1 MKEKKRAELLAPAG
15 SFASLKAAVA
25 AGADA
30 VYMGGARF
38 GARAYA
44 QNADQDEMIAAIEY
58 AHLHGCRLYMTV
70 NTLFKENELGELY
83 EYLLPYYKA
92 GLDGVI
98 VQDLGAL
105 SFIREHFPGI
115 ELHASTQ
122 MTITSVYG
130 AKELK
135 RLGCCR
141 VVPAREVSL
150 EEIRRIYDE
159 TGMDIETFVHGAL
172 CYCYSGQCLMS
183 SLIGGRSGNRGRC
196 AQPCRLPY
204 RVYEQEKG
212 TAVNKEDQKCVLS
225 MKDLCTLDILPQIL
239 EAGVFSLKIEGRMK
253 SPRYT
258 AGVVRIYRKYL
269 DRYLEYG
276 SEGYYVEPEDKKE
289 LLDLFDRGGFTS
301 GYYTRHNGRDM
312 IALKEK
318 PEFRETNK
326 ELFDFLD
333 REYVETEKKEPV
345 EGYAYLAEGLPSVLT
360 LTCGDISVTVSG
372 QEPQAAKNQPMTR
385 EKVIRQLGKT
395 GATAFEFT
403 ELEAEVCGA
412 LFLPIQA
419 LNELRREGFE
429 ALTEAIHNQWRR
441 KAPEAGE
448 VQNGADS
455 GEKSSRAAGCAG
467 PVPDE
472 SAGKRP
478 MYLTVSA
485 ETGDQLSAALAVPEV
500 RRICLDAS
508 SFQPERWAEFVQ
520 LIHQAGKEC
529 YLTLPHIFRTH
540 AIGFFRTYRSCLEQA
555 GFDGL
560 LIRAFEEIQ
569 WMREEQIS
577 LSASFDASVYAW
589 NHGAVHTLKEEQAA
603 FITAPWELNSRELEP
618 VFEACRREGLPAELI
633 VYGRAPM
640 MVSAQCITKTVKGCS
655 KCPSLLWMKDR
666 TGARL
671 PVQNHCAFCYNTI
684 LNPLPVSLHGCADS
698 VKRLAPEGLRLC
710 FTIETGEETKAVLN
724 AFAAEFIRGENVEPP
739 FTEFTRGHFRRGV
752 E

>member
-70 NTLFKENELGELY
+70 NTLFKDNELGELY

-204 RVYEQEKG
+204 RVYGQENG

-326 ELFDFLD
+326 GLFDFLD

-412 LFLPIQA
+412 LFLPVQA

-429 ALTEAIHNQWRR
+429 ALTEAIQNQWRR

-508 SFQPERWAEFVQ
+508 SFQPGRWAEFVQ

-540 AIGFFRTYRSCLEQA
+540 AIGFFRTYRSCLELA

-577 LSASFDASVYAW
+577 FSASFDASVYAW

-724 AFAAEFIRGENVEPP
+724 AFAAEFIRGENAEPP

>member
-204 RVYEQEKG
+204 RVYGQENG

-412 LFLPIQA
+412 LFLPVQT

-429 ALTEAIHNQWRR
+429 ALTEAIQNQWRR

-569 WMREEQIS
+569 WMREEQVS

-724 AFAAEFIRGENVEPP
+724 AFAAEFIRGENAEPP

>member
-204 RVYEQEKG
+204 RVYEQENG

-276 SEGYYVEPEDKKE
+276 SERYYVEPEDKKE

-412 LFLPIQA
+412 LFLPVQT

-429 ALTEAIHNQWRR
+429 ALTEAIQNQWRR

-485 ETGDQLSAALAVPEV
+485 ETGDQLSAALVVPEV

-569 WMREEQIS
+569 WMREEQVS

-724 AFAAEFIRGENVEPP
+724 AFAAEFIRGENAEPP

>member
-204 RVYEQEKG
+204 RVYGQENG

-412 LFLPIQA
+412 LFLPVQA

-429 ALTEAIHNQWRR
+429 ALTEAIQNQWRR

-467 PVPDE
+467 LVPDE

-508 SFQPERWAEFVQ
+508 SFQPGRWAEFVQ

-577 LSASFDASVYAW
+577 FSASFDASVYAW

>member
-204 RVYEQEKG
+204 RVYGQENG

-412 LFLPIQA
+412 LFLPVQT

-569 WMREEQIS
+569 WMREEQVS

-589 NHGAVHTLKEEQAA
+589 NHGAVHTLKED
-603 FITAPWELNSRELEP
+603 L
-618 VFEACRREGLPAELI
+618 
-633 VYGRAPM
+633 
-640 MVSAQCITKTVKGCS
+640 
-655 KCPSLLWMKDR
+655 R
-666 TGARL
+666 TL
-671 PVQNHCAFCYNTI
+671 Y
-684 LNPLPVSLHGCADS
+684 
-698 VKRLAPEGLRLC
+698 
-710 FTIETGEETKAVLN
+710 
-724 AFAAEFIRGENVEPP
+724 
-739 FTEFTRGHFRRGV
+739 
-752 E
+752 

>member
-204 RVYEQEKG
+204 RVYGQENG

-276 SEGYYVEPEDKKE
+276 SERYYVEPEDKKE

-412 LFLPIQA
+412 LFLPVQA

-429 ALTEAIHNQWRR
+429 ALTEAIQNQWRR

-589 NHGAVHTLKEEQAA
+589 NHGAVH
-603 FITAPWELNSRELEP
+603 I
-618 VFEACRREGLPAELI
+618 EGGA
-633 VYGRAPM
+633 
-640 MVSAQCITKTVKGCS
+640 GCFY
-655 KCPSLLWMKDR
+655 
-666 TGARL
+666 
-671 PVQNHCAFCYNTI
+671 HCAMGTEQQRA
-684 LNPLPVSLHGCADS
+684 GA
-698 VKRLAPEGLRLC
+698 C
-710 FTIETGEETKAVLN
+710 F
-724 AFAAEFIRGENVEPP
+724 
-739 FTEFTRGHFRRGV
+739 
-752 E
+752 

>member
-412 LFLPIQA
+412 LFLPVQA

-429 ALTEAIHNQWRR
+429 ALTEAIQNQWRR

-508 SFQPERWAEFVQ
+508 SFQPERWAELVQ

-577 LSASFDASVYAW
+577 FSASFDASVYAW

-724 AFAAEFIRGENVEPP
+724 AFAAEFIRGENAEPP

>member
-212 TAVNKEDQKCVLS
+212 TAANKEDQKCVLS

-412 LFLPIQA
+412 LFLPVQA

-429 ALTEAIHNQWRR
+429 ALTEAIQNQWRR

-455 GEKSSRAAGCAG
+455 GEKSSRAAGCTG

-540 AIGFFRTYRSCLEQA
+540 AIGFFRTYRSCLELA

-724 AFAAEFIRGENVEPP
+724 AFAAEFIRGENAEPP

>member
-204 RVYEQEKG
+204 RVYGQENG

-429 ALTEAIHNQWRR
+429 ALTEAIQNQWRR

-618 VFEACRREGLPAELI
+618 VFEACRREGLLAELI

-724 AFAAEFIRGENVEPP
+724 AFAAEFIRGENAEPP

>member
-150 EEIRRIYDE
+150 EEIRRIHDE

-204 RVYEQEKG
+204 RVYEQENG

-412 LFLPIQA
+412 LFLPVQA

-429 ALTEAIHNQWRR
+429 ALTEAIQNQWRR

-577 LSASFDASVYAW
+577 FSASFDASVYAW

-724 AFAAEFIRGENVEPP
+724 AFAAEFIRGENAEPP

>member
-204 RVYEQEKG
+204 RVYGQENG

-276 SEGYYVEPEDKKE
+276 SEVYYVEPEDKKE

-412 LFLPIQA
+412 LFLPVQA

-429 ALTEAIHNQWRR
+429 ALTEAIQNQWRR

-485 ETGDQLSAALAVPEV
+485 ETGDQLSAALVVPEV

-577 LSASFDASVYAW
+577 FSASFDASVYAW

-724 AFAAEFIRGENVEPP
+724 AFAAEFIRGENAEPP

>member
-1 MKEKKRAELLAPAG
+1 M
-15 SFASLKAAVA
+15 A

-412 LFLPIQA
+412 LFLPVQA

-429 ALTEAIHNQWRR
+429 ALTEAIQNQWRR

-618 VFEACRREGLPAELI
+618 V
-633 VYGRAPM
+633 
-640 MVSAQCITKTVKGCS
+640 
-655 KCPSLLWMKDR
+655 
-666 TGARL
+666 
-671 PVQNHCAFCYNTI
+671 
-684 LNPLPVSLHGCADS
+684 
-698 VKRLAPEGLRLC
+698 LRP
-710 FTIETGEETKAVLN
+710 
-724 AFAAEFIRGENVEPP
+724 AAERG
-739 FTEFTRGHFRRGV
+739 FRQS
-752 E
+752 

>member
-204 RVYEQEKG
+204 RVYGQENG

-345 EGYAYLAEGLPSVLT
+345 EGYAYLAEGLPFVLT

-412 LFLPIQA
+412 LFLPVQA

-540 AIGFFRTYRSCLEQA
+540 AIGFFRTYRSCLELA

-577 LSASFDASVYAW
+577 FSASFDASVYAW

-724 AFAAEFIRGENVEPP
+724 AFAAEFIRGENAEPP

>member
-159 TGMDIETFVHGAL
+159 TEMDIETFVHGAL

-204 RVYEQEKG
+204 RVYGQENG

-412 LFLPIQA
+412 LFLPVQA

-429 ALTEAIHNQWRR
+429 ALTEAIQNQWRR

-508 SFQPERWAEFVQ
+508 SFQPERWAELVQ

-577 LSASFDASVYAW
+577 FSASFDASVYAW

-724 AFAAEFIRGENVEPP
+724 AFAAEFIRGENAEPP

>member
-44 QNADQDEMIAAIEY
+44 QNADQNEMIAAIEY

-83 EYLLPYYKA
+83 EYLSPYYKA

-204 RVYEQEKG
+204 RVYEQENG

-412 LFLPIQA
+412 LFLPVRA

-429 ALTEAIHNQWRR
+429 ALTEAIQNQWRR
-441 KAPEAGE
+441 KAPETGE

-508 SFQPERWAEFVQ
+508 SFQPECWAEFVQ

-724 AFAAEFIRGENVEPP
+724 AFAAEFIRGENAEPP

>member
-204 RVYEQEKG
+204 RVYGQENG

-412 LFLPIQA
+412 LFLPVQA

-429 ALTEAIHNQWRR
+429 ALTEAIQNQWRR

-508 SFQPERWAEFVQ
+508 SFQPGRWAEFVQ

-577 LSASFDASVYAW
+577 FSASFDASVYAW

-684 LNPLPVSLHGCADS
+684 LNPLSVSLHGCADS

-724 AFAAEFIRGENVEPP
+724 AFAAEFIRGENAEPP

>member
-150 EEIRRIYDE
+150 EEIRRIHDE

-204 RVYEQEKG
+204 RVYGQENG

-412 LFLPIQA
+412 LFLPVQA

-429 ALTEAIHNQWRR
+429 ALTEAIQNQWRR

-577 LSASFDASVYAW
+577 FSASFDASVYAW

-618 VFEACRREGLPAELI
+618 VFEACRREGLLAELI

-724 AFAAEFIRGENVEPP
+724 AFAAEFIRGENAEPP

>member
-204 RVYEQEKG
+204 RVYGQENG

-276 SEGYYVEPEDKKE
+276 SERYYVEPEDKKD
-289 LLDLFDRGGFTS
+289 LVYLFDRGAFTS

-508 SFQPERWAEFVQ
+508 SFQPERWADFVQ

-724 AFAAEFIRGENVEPP
+724 AFAAEFIRGENAEPP

>member
-204 RVYEQEKG
+204 RVYGQENG

-412 LFLPIQA
+412 LFLPVQA

-429 ALTEAIHNQWRR
+429 ALTEAIQNQWRR

-577 LSASFDASVYAW
+577 FSASFDASVYAW

-724 AFAAEFIRGENVEPP
+724 AFAAEFIRGENAEPP

>member
-204 RVYEQEKG
+204 RVYEQENG

-412 LFLPIQA
+412 LFLPVQA

-429 ALTEAIHNQWRR
+429 ALTEAIQNQWRR

-508 SFQPERWAEFVQ
+508 SFQPGRWAEFVQ

-529 YLTLPHIFRTH
+529 YLTLPHIFRPH

-724 AFAAEFIRGENVEPP
+724 AFAAEFIRGENAEPP

>member
-204 RVYEQEKG
+204 RVYEQENG
-212 TAVNKEDQKCVLS
+212 TTVNKEDQKCVLS

-276 SEGYYVEPEDKKE
+276 SEGCYVEPEDKKE

-412 LFLPIQA
+412 LFLPVQA

-429 ALTEAIHNQWRR
+429 ALTEAIQNQWRR

-540 AIGFFRTYRSCLEQA
+540 AIGFFRTYRSCLELA

-577 LSASFDASVYAW
+577 FSASFDASVYAW

-724 AFAAEFIRGENVEPP
+724 AFAAEFIRGENAEPP
-739 FTEFTRGHFRRGV
+739 FAEFTRGHFRRGV

>member
-1 MKEKKRAELLAPAG
+1 M
-15 SFASLKAAVA
+15 
-25 AGADA
+25 
-30 VYMGGARF
+30 
-38 GARAYA
+38 
-44 QNADQDEMIAAIEY
+44 
-58 AHLHGCRLYMTV
+58 
-70 NTLFKENELGELY
+70 
-83 EYLLPYYKA
+83 LPYYKA

-724 AFAAEFIRGENVEPP
+724 AFAAEFIRGENAEPP

>member
-276 SEGYYVEPEDKKE
+276 SERYYVEPEDKKE

-385 EKVIRQLGKT
+385 EKVIHQLGKT

-412 LFLPIQA
+412 LFLPVQT

-429 ALTEAIHNQWRR
+429 ALTEAIQNQWRR

-508 SFQPERWAEFVQ
+508 SFQPERWAELVQ

-724 AFAAEFIRGENVEPP
+724 AFAAEFIRGENAEPP

>member
-15 SFASLKAAVA
+15 SFASLKAEVA

-204 RVYEQEKG
+204 RVYGQENG

-276 SEGYYVEPEDKKE
+276 SERYYVEPEDKKE

-412 LFLPIQA
+412 LFLPVQT

-429 ALTEAIHNQWRR
+429 ALTEAIQNQWRR

-724 AFAAEFIRGENVEPP
+724 AFAAEFIRGENAEPP

>member
-204 RVYEQEKG
+204 RVYEQENG

-412 LFLPIQA
+412 LFLPVRA

-429 ALTEAIHNQWRR
+429 ALTEAIQNQWRR
-441 KAPEAGE
+441 KAPETGE

-508 SFQPERWAEFVQ
+508 SFQPECWAEFVQ

-724 AFAAEFIRGENVEPP
+724 AFAAEFIRGENAEPP

>member
-15 SFASLKAAVA
+15 SFASLKAAVV

-204 RVYEQEKG
+204 RVYGQENG

-724 AFAAEFIRGENVEPP
+724 AFAAEFIRGENAEPP

>member
-204 RVYEQEKG
+204 RVYGQENG

-698 VKRLAPEGLRLC
+698 VKSLAPEGLRLC

-724 AFAAEFIRGENVEPP
+724 AFAAEFIRGENAEPP

>member
-204 RVYEQEKG
+204 RVYGQENG

-276 SEGYYVEPEDKKE
+276 SEGYYVEPEDKRE

-412 LFLPIQA
+412 LFLPVQA

-429 ALTEAIHNQWRR
+429 ALTEAIQNQWRR

-577 LSASFDASVYAW
+577 FSASFDASVYAW

-724 AFAAEFIRGENVEPP
+724 AFAAEFIRGENAEPP

>member
-301 GYYTRHNGRDM
+301 GYYTRHNGCDM

-412 LFLPIQA
+412 LFLPVQA

-429 ALTEAIHNQWRR
+429 ALTEAIQNQWRR

-577 LSASFDASVYAW
+577 FSASFDASVYAW

-724 AFAAEFIRGENVEPP
+724 AFAAEFIRGENAEPP
-739 FTEFTRGHFRRGV
+739 FAEFTRGHFRRGV

>member
-150 EEIRRIYDE
+150 EEIRRIHDE

-204 RVYEQEKG
+204 RVYEQENG

-412 LFLPIQA
+412 LFLPVQA

-429 ALTEAIHNQWRR
+429 ALTEAIQNQWRR

-508 SFQPERWAEFVQ
+508 SFQPGRWAEFVQ

-577 LSASFDASVYAW
+577 FSASFDASVYAW

-618 VFEACRREGLPAELI
+618 VFEACRREGLLAELI

-724 AFAAEFIRGENVEPP
+724 AFAAEFIRGENAEPP

>member
-204 RVYEQEKG
+204 RVYGQENG
-212 TAVNKEDQKCVLS
+212 TVVNKEDQKCVLS

-276 SEGYYVEPEDKKE
+276 SEGYYVEPEDKRE

-412 LFLPIQA
+412 LFLPVQA

-429 ALTEAIHNQWRR
+429 ALTEAIQNQWRR
-441 KAPEAGE
+441 KAPEAGN
-448 VQNGADS
+448 VQNGAYS

-529 YLTLPHIFRTH
+529 YLTVDERGADFP
-540 AIGFFRTYRSCLEQA
+540 SCFL
-555 GFDGL
+555 
-560 LIRAFEEIQ
+560 
-569 WMREEQIS
+569 
-577 LSASFDASVYAW
+577 
-589 NHGAVHTLKEEQAA
+589 
-603 FITAPWELNSRELEP
+603 
-618 VFEACRREGLPAELI
+618 
-633 VYGRAPM
+633 
-640 MVSAQCITKTVKGCS
+640 
-655 KCPSLLWMKDR
+655 
-666 TGARL
+666 
-671 PVQNHCAFCYNTI
+671 
-684 LNPLPVSLHGCADS
+684 
-698 VKRLAPEGLRLC
+698 
-710 FTIETGEETKAVLN
+710 
-724 AFAAEFIRGENVEPP
+724 
-739 FTEFTRGHFRRGV
+739 
-752 E
+752 

>member
-204 RVYEQEKG
+204 RVYGQENG

-441 KAPEAGE
+441 KAPEARE

-724 AFAAEFIRGENVEPP
+724 AFAAEFIRGENAEPP

>member
-301 GYYTRHNGRDM
+301 GYYTRHNGCDM

-345 EGYAYLAEGLPSVLT
+345 EGYAYLAEGLPFVLT

-412 LFLPIQA
+412 LFLPVQA

-429 ALTEAIHNQWRR
+429 ALTEAIQNQWRR

-540 AIGFFRTYRSCLEQA
+540 AIGFFRTYRSCLELA

-724 AFAAEFIRGENVEPP
+724 AFAAEFIRGENAEPP

>member
-204 RVYEQEKG
+204 RVYEQENG
-212 TAVNKEDQKCVLS
+212 TTVNKEDQKCVLS

-412 LFLPIQA
+412 LFLPVQA

-429 ALTEAIHNQWRR
+429 ALTEAIQNQWRR

-540 AIGFFRTYRSCLEQA
+540 AIGFFRTYRSCLELA

-577 LSASFDASVYAW
+577 FSASFDASVYAW

-724 AFAAEFIRGENVEPP
+724 AFAAEFIRGENAEPP
-739 FTEFTRGHFRRGV
+739 FAEFTRGHFRRGV

>member
-204 RVYEQEKG
+204 RVYGQENG

-276 SEGYYVEPEDKKE
+276 SERYYVEPEDKKE

-385 EKVIRQLGKT
+385 EKVIHQLGKT

-412 LFLPIQA
+412 LFLPVQT

-429 ALTEAIHNQWRR
+429 ALTEAIQNQWRR

-540 AIGFFRTYRSCLEQA
+540 AIGFFRTYRSCLELA

-724 AFAAEFIRGENVEPP
+724 AFAAEFIRGENAEPP

>member
-204 RVYEQEKG
+204 RVYGQENG

-529 YLTLPHIFRTH
+529 YLTLPYIFRTH

-724 AFAAEFIRGENVEPP
+724 AFAAEFIRGENAEPP

>member
-204 RVYEQEKG
+204 RVYGQENG

-385 EKVIRQLGKT
+385 DKVIRQLGTT
-395 GATAFEFT
+395 GATAFEFS
-403 ELEAEVCGA
+403 ELVGDVCGA

-577 LSASFDASVYAW
+577 FSASFDASVYAW

-724 AFAAEFIRGENVEPP
+724 AFAAEFIRGENAEPP

>member
-204 RVYEQEKG
+204 RVYGQENG

-508 SFQPERWAEFVQ
+508 SFQPERWAELVQ

-724 AFAAEFIRGENVEPP
+724 AFAAEFIRGENAEPP